1 MNNSDD
7 SLFILKMLLSLVV
20 WLLVWAGPM
29 AGFLYAFYFCLSL
42 PVRRRERARFFLDLV
57 ESGLK
62 DGRSVEDTV
71 MRISESR
78 DRSMGVRFHLLATYM
93 ASGCRLREGLEKVP
107 RLLPMQVT
115 AMLKAGEQIGD
126 LRKVLPACRQLLQD
140 ADSQL
145 RGAVNYLV
153 LLAFVITPFGVAALT
168 SLEIYV
174 MPVFLSLTE
183 GMGVARPALLV
194 FLLREKWLCV
204 GFTAGLVLLVWTAA
218 FFYVGGPR
226 LTSWFKG
233 GMSPLVNAIQY
244 AIPWRRKRMQRDFSA
259 MLAILLDA
267 GMPEAEAL
275 TLAADCTAN
284 TVFQHRA
291 AQAVVG
297 LKQGL
302 KLTEAVQAI
311 YDTGEFR
318 WRLSNACH
326 ARGGFFKA
334 MAGWNL
340 ALDAKAFQQEQA
352 TAQVVTTSFVVVN
365 GVVVAVI
372 AITVFQVLLSII
384 NLAL

>member
-7 SLFILKMLLSLVV
+7 SLLILKLILAVVV
-20 WLLVWAGPM
+20 WLLVWLGPIG
-29 AGFLYAFYFCLSL
+29 GFLYAFYYCLTL
-42 PVRRRERARFFLDLV
+42 PLRRQERARFFLDLV

-62 DGRSVEDTV
+62 DGRPVEETI

-78 DRSMGVRFHLLATYM
+78 DRSMGVRFHLLATYIE
-93 ASGCRLREGLEKVP
+93 SGCRLREALEKVP
-107 RLLPMQVT
+107 RFLPLQVT
-115 AMLKAGEQIGD
+115 AMLKAGEKIGD

-140 ADSQL
+140 ANSQL
-145 RGAVNYLV
+145 RSAVNYLV
-153 LLAFVITPFGVAALT
+153 LLAFVFTPLGVAALAM
-168 SLEIYV
+168 LEIRV
-174 MPVFLSLTE
+174 MPMFLSLTRE
-183 GMGVARPALLV
+183 MGVAQSAPLA
-194 FLLREKWLCV
+194 FMLREKWLCV
-204 GFTAGLVLLVWTAA
+204 GVESALVLAVWSAA

-226 LTSWFKG
+226 LTSWFNARF
-233 GMSPLVNAIQY
+233 SPFVDDIHY

-275 TLAADCTAN
+275 ALAGDCTDNA
-284 TVFQHRA
+284 VFQQRA
-291 AQAVVG
+291 AQAVAG
-297 LKQGL
+297 LKQGM

-311 YDTGEFR
+311 DDTGEFH
-318 WRLSNACH
+318 WRLTNACH
-326 ARGGFFKA
+326 AQGGFFKA

-352 TAQVVTTSFVVVN
+352 TAQVVSTGMVVLN

-372 AITVFQVLLSII
+372 AITVFQLLLSII